1 MITREN
7 LKAVINL
14 LPAKKKEKILADTRE
29 YCALYLY
36 AGATGCWSYAWL
48 TNNYER
54 FSHIKNDGNVVVRTD
69 YVKSVLQEVKNDN
82 KR

>member
-14 LPAKKKEKILADTRE
+14 LPVKKKEKILADTRE

-36 AGATGCWSYAWL
+36 CSNGGCWANAWL

-54 FSHIKNDGNVVVRTD
+54 FSHIIEDGNAILYTEDVQQILADQT
-69 YVKSVLQEVKNDN
+69 
-82 KR
+82 